1 MSTPIQS
8 SSRLESC
15 TDRDFRHKRSWNR
28 KGRFLLLL
36 HAKNKNT
43 RTLQKKTHQD
53 VAILFNI
60 CCGIWSRRGHD
71 IKELTKSHILPMECC
86 SKQRNM
92 TKNITMTCYASEH
105 NFFFNFALRTAVCGF
120 FLRTS
125 ACECPKMTL
134 IYAKV
139 SSCPNFRLFCSN
151 NECPAYRLFY
161 SN

>member
-1 MSTPIQS
+1 MCRGTNNISFSLSLSLKLDWADDITILEPLPPHLKPKLRFMSTPIQS

-92 TKNITMTCYASEH
+92 T
-105 NFFFNFALRTAVCGF
+105 
-120 FLRTS
+120 
-125 ACECPKMTL
+125 
-134 IYAKV
+134 
-139 SSCPNFRLFCSN
+139 
-151 NECPAYRLFY
+151 
-161 SN
+161 